1 MLIGYA
7 RVSKADGS
15 QSLDLQHDALRAA
28 GVEPGNIYDDRASGS
43 RDDRPGLAACL
54 KSLRDGDVLIVWKL
68 DRLGRTLTH
77 LVSTVQN
84 LSDRGIGLRV
94 LTGKGAQIDTTT
106 PSGRMVFGAL
116 LQRLAAVRGRLSLCA
131 DQAAAA
137 KWWLSMPM
145 ASVSAEGPM
154 PKALSTRRTSPLMP
168 GCRHQGRACPL
179 RRARMTSNPL
189 IVA

>member
-1 MLIGYA
+1 MEQQVGILRAQLARKTGCNLETIRYYEKVGLLPGPPRSSNGYRVYSPELVQRLQFILRARDLGYA
-7 RVSKADGS
+7 MDEIR
-15 QSLDLQHDALRAA
+15 SLL
-28 GVEPGNIYDDRASGS
+28 
-43 RDDRPGLAACL
+43 
-54 KSLRDGDVLIVWKL
+54 SLTD
-68 DRLGRTLTH
+68 T
-77 LVSTVQN
+77 
-84 LSDRGIGLRV
+84 
-94 LTGKGAQIDTTT
+94 GAQTCAEVMA
-106 PSGRMVFGAL
+106 RAL

>member
-1 MLIGYA
+1 MPRTGDILGYA
-7 RVSKADGS
+7 RVSTADQDLSG
-15 QSLDLQHDALRAA
+15 QKDRLLQHGAIRVFED
-28 GVEPGNIYDDRASGS
+28 VISGKTFN
-43 RDDRPGLAACL
+43 RPGLAAL
-54 KSLRDGDVLIVWKL
+54 LDQARPNDTLAVIRL
-68 DRLGRTLTH
+68 DRLGRSLKE
-77 LVSTVQN
+77 LLESVDD
-84 LSDRGIGLRV
+84 LKAR
-94 LTGKGAQIDTTT
+94 
-106 PSGRMVFGAL
+106 AL